1 MKGARASQVGG
12 VTRSSLPVKPV
23 RQSNAGGF
31 RASNALQ
38 SIQAFQSQ
46 AQGAQVRASVSL
58 GSALGGDGEL
68 RIENERL
75 KTTLMILNQK
85 MKTQEDNEDLQDKWK
100 AQCAQKESQVQ
111 QLNGE
116 IHQLKAT
123 NEMQRVKIKGHN
135 KEKAAVEADLLNA

>member
-1 MKGARASQVGG
+1 VSERLSRQSQSGAN
-12 VTRSSLPVKPV
+12 RSSLPV
-23 RQSNAGGF
+23 RASNAGF

-46 AQGAQVRASVSL
+46 SQGAQVRASVSL
-58 GSALGGDGEL
+58 GGKGALDEGNL

-100 AQCAQKESQVQ
+100 AQCAQKESQV
-111 QLNGE
+111 
-116 IHQLKAT
+116 
-123 NEMQRVKIKGHN
+123 
-135 KEKAAVEADLLNA
+135 

>member
-1 MKGARASQVGG
+1 VASKEDDATSRLSARQSQRG
-12 VTRSSLPVKPV
+12 VTRSSLPV
-23 RQSNAGGF
+23 RASNVGF

-46 AQGAQVRASVSL
+46 SQGAQVRASVSL
-58 GSALGGDGEL
+58 GGGLDEGNL

-100 AQCAQKESQVQ
+100 A
-111 QLNGE
+111 
-116 IHQLKAT
+116 
-123 NEMQRVKIKGHN
+123 
-135 KEKAAVEADLLNA
+135 